1 MFPRLNL
8 WELGILTLVIAG
20 GLTAL
25 IVNATSSKPPRLV
38 GPAAHRLKL
47 SHGTYWMDFPR
58 HTAIRDARKHVL
70 KTFPSDTQTI
80 DFSAKAFCDRL
91 IVRSDQLA
99 QLGFFPGVVNI
110 EFLTG
115 RTPSK
120 ITVLNERDVNLAL
133 ITLLQSPDQRPS
145 C

>member
-1 MFPRLNL
+1 MFPRFRLL
-8 WELGILTLVIAG
+8 EVVILVLVIAG

-25 IVNATSSKPPRLV
+25 IVNANSSRQPKLV

-47 SHGTYWMDFPR
+47 SHGTYWMDFDR
-58 HTAIRDARKHVL
+58 GTAISEARAKVL
-70 KTFPSDTQTI
+70 RTFPKDTRTL
-80 DFSAKAFCDRL
+80 DFTQKAFCDRL
-91 IVRSDQLA
+91 VVESGRLA
-99 QLGFFPGVVNI
+99 ALGFYPGVVNI

-120 ITVLNERDVNLAL
+120 VTLINERDVNLAL
-133 ITLLQSPDQRPS
+133 ITLLQSPDQRPT